1 MNEALHS
8 FKILVQS
15 LKYLLKLWINKYWL
29 YESGA
34 WNKHIFHKAHKTYY
48 NIHLFTVITALGNN
62 IPGHHWTSSKGMHF
76 SLIQKQSIPMA
87 KPFDINIL

>member
-15 LKYLLKLWINKYWL
+15 LKYLLKL

-76 SLIQKQSIPMA
+76 GLIQKQSIPMA